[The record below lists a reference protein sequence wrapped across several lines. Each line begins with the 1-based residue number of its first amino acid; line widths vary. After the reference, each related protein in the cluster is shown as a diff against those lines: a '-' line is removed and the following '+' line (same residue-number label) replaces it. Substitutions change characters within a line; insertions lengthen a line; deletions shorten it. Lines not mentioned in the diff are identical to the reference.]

1 MEKFEKVVLHLPLLG
16 ESPTLFS
23 GMLCD
28 DLPNRMGLL
37 EQIGKV
43 PLVAASRV
51 PQVGNMNVSPST
63 QSPATL
69 LSLSH
74 RAVWEGGRQG
84 RVLCAHLTEGS
95 RLQRPGT
102 HTAQK
107 ERWRGVKEPGR
118 GTVAPSPRAPLGLT
132 LIPAAQ
138 PLPGSFSHQ
147 SPWCEGGSER
157 GTAML

>member
-84 RVLCAHLTEGS
+84 RVLCAHLTEG
-95 RLQRPGT
+95 RAAGY
-102 HTAQK
+102 
-107 ERWRGVKEPGR
+107 RGQGPTQHRRKGGE
-118 GTVAPSPRAPLGLT
+118 GLRSQT
-132 LIPAAQ
+132 GALWPHLLVLLWA
-138 PLPGSFSHQ
+138 
-147 SPWCEGGSER
+147 
-157 GTAML
+157 